1 MLSMSVLSYEKN
13 VPFNLSDQSKKTK
26 KNCLM
31 IKQPSKI
38 AYAHLIYSYLHY
50 TFLKIKFQIF

>member
-31 IKQPSKI
+31 IK
-38 AYAHLIYSYLHY
+38 
-50 TFLKIKFQIF
+50 